1 MIDRHKICHKSNVLY
16 MYIFNIYILNAD
28 NADIKEEK
36 CASDREELVV
46 SHDKQ
51 LCPRRYNDP
60 KFGSS

>member
-1 MIDRHKICHKSNVLY
+1 MYNIYI
-16 MYIFNIYILNAD
+16 YIFNIYILNAD